1 MIELI
6 LFGSFFLLLFI
17 GVPVAFSLG
26 LAAIT
31 TLVYT
36 AGIGQLSVIPSVIYA
51 SLSSETLLAI
61 PFFIL
66 AGAIMEY
73 AGISARLIDFA
84 DACVGRF
91 KNGLAMVVV
100 ISAFFFSAIS
110 GSGPATVAAIGSILI
125 PALIRRGYAKRHAAS
140 MVAAAGSM
148 GIVVPPSIAFIV
160 FAVVVSDFQRVS
172 IGRLFIAGIVPGL
185 MMAVALIIAASL
197 VPRMMPAAG
206 REPALAGAAGATGA
220 TGAAGATGTRT
231 ADDAA
236 TVSSGSGPGHG
247 SSAHLTP
254 AADHHSEVEQEVGE
268 HVGDGRAGTHW
279 FRSFL
284 HAVPGLLVP
293 VIILGGIYGGIFTP
307 TESAVV
313 ASMYALFVGLVVYRE
328 ISILKL
334 PTVFTVAAVQSS
346 VVMLIVGSAS
356 VFAYVIT
363 ANQVAS
369 TVADALL
376 SITENR
382 FLILLIVLLMLLV
395 VGMFIDAVSALYLF
409 VPLLAPVLLEVGVD
423 VTTIGVLMVVNLA
436 VGMIT
441 PPVGVNLFVAAG
453 IAKTSLGDVIR
464 GSVPFLVAVMIVLFL
479 VTYLPILSNGLPD
492 LLGV

>member
-6 LFGSFFLLLFI
+6 LFGTFVVLLAL

-26 LAAIT
+26 LAAVATI
-31 TLVYT
+31 VYD
-36 AGIGQLSVIPSVIYA
+36 AGADQLSAVPSVMFA

-84 DACVGRF
+84 DAVVGRF
-91 KNGLAMVVV
+91 KHGLAMVVV

-140 MVAAAGSM
+140 MVAASGSM
-148 GIVVPPSIAFIV
+148 GIVVPPSIAFII
-160 FAVVVSDFQRVS
+160 FAVVVSEYQRVS
-172 IGRLFIAGIVPGL
+172 IGRLFIAGIVPGIL
-185 MMAVALIIAASL
+185 MAIALIVAAFFLPRAMPTATKIA
-197 VPRMMPAAG
+197 
-206 REPALAGAAGATGA
+206 EPAVVGGSGRVPADGSAHGSPSLAGGAYTAPEDEPRSAAE
-220 TGAAGATGTRT
+220 
-231 ADDAA
+231 
-236 TVSSGSGPGHG
+236 
-247 SSAHLTP
+247 
-254 AADHHSEVEQEVGE
+254 SEVAE
-268 HVGDGRAGTHW
+268 HVGDGTARQHWLSAFLRAI
-279 FRSFL
+279 
-284 HAVPGLLVP
+284 PGLLVP
-293 VIILGGIYGGIFTP
+293 IIILGGIYGGIFTP

-313 ASMYALFVGLVVYRE
+313 ASVYALIVGMFIYRE
-328 ISILKL
+328 ITVTGL
-334 PTVFTVAAVQSS
+334 PRVFTVAAVQSA
-346 VVMLIVGSAS
+346 VVMLIVGCAS
-356 VFAYVIT
+356 IFAYVIT
-363 ANQVAS
+363 RQQVAQ

-376 SITENR
+376 GITENK
-382 FLILLIVLLMLLV
+382 FLILFIVMVLLLI
-395 VGMFIDAVSALYLF
+395 VGMFVDAVSALYLF

-423 VTTIGVLMVVNLA
+423 VTTMGVLMVVNLA

-453 IAKTSLGDVIR
+453 IADTPLSDVIR
-464 GSVPFLVAVMIVLFL
+464 GIIPFLSAVLFVLAL
-479 VTYLPILSNGLPD
+479 VTFIPALSNWLPD

>member
-6 LFGSFFLLLFI
+6 LFGTFLVLLAL

-26 LAAIT
+26 LAAVASI
-31 TLVYT
+31 VY
-36 AGIGQLSVIPSVIYA
+36 ASGAEQLSVVPSVIFA

-84 DACVGRF
+84 DAIVGKF
-91 KNGLAMVVV
+91 KHGLAMVVV

-148 GIVVPPSIAFIV
+148 GIVVPPSIAFII
-160 FAVVVSDFQRVS
+160 FAVVVSEYQRVS
-172 IGRLFIAGIVPGL
+172 IGRLFIAGIVPGVL
-185 MMAVALIIAASL
+185 MAVALITAAFFL
-197 VPRMMPAAG
+197 PRAMPTASKLAQ
-206 REPALAGAAGATGA
+206 PALAGTSGSTGGAAAGPEPADGPS
-220 TGAAGATGTRT
+220 AGAVSTYT
-231 ADDAA
+231 APADEPPSPAE
-236 TVSSGSGPGHG
+236 TEVS
-247 SSAHLTP
+247 
-254 AADHHSEVEQEVGE
+254 E
-268 HVGDGRAGTHW
+268 HVGDGTARQHWLGAFLRAI
-279 FRSFL
+279 
-284 HAVPGLLVP
+284 PGLLVP
-293 VIILGGIYGGIFTP
+293 IIILGGIYGGIFTP
-307 TESAVV
+307 TESAVI
-313 ASMYALFVGLVVYRE
+313 ASVYALFVGLVVYRE
-328 ISILKL
+328 IKVTGL
-334 PTVFTVAAVQSS
+334 PRVFTVAAVQSA
-346 VVMLIVGSAS
+346 VVMLIVGCAS

-363 ANQVAS
+363 RQQVAQ

-382 FLILLIVLLMLLV
+382 YLILFIVMVLLLI

-409 VPLLAPVLLEVGVD
+409 VPLLAPVLLHVGVD
-423 VTTIGVLMVVNLA
+423 VTTMGVLMVMNLA

-453 IAKTSLGDVIR
+453 IARAPLADVVKGIM
-464 GSVPFLVAVMIVLFL
+464 PFLTAVLIVLAL
-479 VTYLPILSNGLPD
+479 VTFIPALSNWLPD

>member
-6 LFGSFFLLLFI
+6 LFGTFLLLLGL

-26 LAAIT
+26 LGAVA
-31 TLVYT
+31 TLIYT
-36 AGIGQLSVIPSVIYA
+36 QGGIDGLATVPSVIFA
-51 SLSSETLLAI
+51 SMSSETLLAI

-73 AGISARLIDFA
+73 AGISSRLIDLA
-84 DACVGRF
+84 DAAVGGF
-91 KNGLAMVVV
+91 KHGLAMIVV

-125 PALIRRGYAKRHAAS
+125 PALIKRGYQKKHAAS
-140 MVAAAGSM
+140 VVAAAGSM

-160 FAVVVSDFQRVS
+160 FGVVVSEYSRVS
-172 IGRLFIAGIVPGL
+172 IGRLFVAGVVPGIL
-185 MMAVALIIAASL
+185 MAVALMVAAMTLPRVRTL
-197 VPRMMPAAG
+197 VAG
-206 REPALAGAAGATGA
+206 RVPEPALAGAGGGTVTESSFDPDARVDGSSTFVGSSEVQHPGPVDAETVA
-220 TGAAGATGTRT
+220 HLEDGTRPPFVKSLL
-231 ADDAA
+231 AA
-236 TVSSGSGPGHG
+236 I
-247 SSAHLTP
+247 
-254 AADHHSEVEQEVGE
+254 
-268 HVGDGRAGTHW
+268 
-279 FRSFL
+279 
-284 HAVPGLLVP
+284 PGLLVP

-313 ASMYALFVGLVVYRE
+313 ASVYALIIGLFLSRE
-328 ISILKL
+328 IKVTAL
-334 PTVFTVAAVQSS
+334 PRVFTIAAVQSS
-346 VVMLIVGSAS
+346 VVMLIVGAAS

-363 ANQVAS
+363 REQVAQ
-369 TVADALL
+369 TVADAILG
-376 SITENR
+376 ITENK
-382 FLILLIVLLMLLV
+382 FAILLIVMILLLI
-395 VGMFIDAVSALYLF
+395 VGMFMDAVSALYLF

-453 IAKTSLGDVIR
+453 IAKISLGETVQGLWR
-464 GSVPFLVAVMIVLFL
+464 FLGAVLVVLVL
-479 VTYLPILSNGLPD
+479 VTYVPALSNWLPD

>member
-1 MIELI
+1 MTELI
-6 LFGSFFLLLFI
+6 LFGSFFLLLAI

-26 LAAIT
+26 LAAVT

-36 AGIGQLSVIPSVIYA
+36 AGIGQLSVVPSVIYA

-91 KNGLAMVVV
+91 RNGLAMVVV

-197 VPRMMPAAG
+197 VPRVLPTAG
-206 REPALAGAAGATGA
+206 REPVLAGAAGAG
-220 TGAAGATGTRT
+220 T
-231 ADDAA
+231 ADDTAP
-236 TVSSGSGPGHG
+236 VSSGAGPDHRT
-247 SSAHLTP
+247 SAHLATTG
-254 AADHHSEVEQEVGE
+254 DHHSAIEEEVGA
-268 HVGDGRAGTHW
+268 HVGDGQAGTHW
-279 FRSFL
+279 LRSFL

-313 ASMYALFVGLVVYRE
+313 ASTYALFVGLVVYRE
-328 ISILKL
+328 ISVLKL

-436 VGMIT
+436 VGMVT

-464 GSVPFLVAVMIVLFL
+464 GSVPFLVAVMAVLFL
-479 VTYLPILSNGLPD
+479 VTYLPILSNWLPD

>member
-1 MIELI
+1 MIELV
-6 LFGSFFLLLFI
+6 LFGTFLVLLAI

-26 LAAIT
+26 LAAVGTI
-31 TLVYT
+31 VY
-36 AGIGQLSVIPSVIYA
+36 ASGADQLSVVPSVVFA

-84 DACVGRF
+84 DAAVGRF
-91 KNGLAMVVV
+91 KHGLAMVVV

-148 GIVVPPSIAFIV
+148 GIVVPPSIAFII
-160 FAVVVSDFQRVS
+160 FAVVVSEYQRVS
-172 IGRLFIAGIVPGL
+172 IGRLFIAGIVPGVL
-185 MMAVALIIAASL
+185 MAIALIVAAFFL
-197 VPRMMPAAG
+197 PRVMPQAS
-206 REPALAGAAGATGA
+206 RTTQPALADSGGGSTPDAAGGLDTGA
-220 TGAAGATGTRT
+220 YTAPGAE
-231 ADDAA
+231 
-236 TVSSGSGPGHG
+236 PL
-247 SSAHLTP
+247 SA
-254 AADHHSEVEQEVGE
+254 VEDEIAE
-268 HVGDGRAGTHW
+268 HVGDGTARQHW
-279 FRSFL
+279 FSAFL
-284 HAVPGLLVP
+284 KAIPGLLVP
-293 VIILGGIYGGIFTP
+293 IIILGGIYGGIFTP

-313 ASMYALFVGLVVYRE
+313 ASVYALVVGLVIYRE
-328 ISILKL
+328 IRITRL
-334 PTVFTVAAVQSS
+334 PHVFTVAALQSA
-346 VVMLIVGSAS
+346 VVMLIVGCAS

-363 ANQVAS
+363 RQQVAQ

-376 SITENR
+376 GITENKY
-382 FLILLIVLLMLLV
+382 LILLIVMALLLI
-395 VGMFIDAVSALYLF
+395 VGMFVDAVSALYLF
-409 VPLLAPVLLEVGVD
+409 VPLLAPVLLHVGVD
-423 VTTIGVLMVVNLA
+423 VTTMGVLMVVNLA

-453 IAKTSLGDVIR
+453 IARAPLAEVVKGIM
-464 GSVPFLVAVMIVLFL
+464 PFLFAVLIVLTL
-479 VTYLPILSNGLPD
+479 VTFIPALSNWLPD

>member
-6 LFGSFFLLLFI
+6 LFGVFILLLAL

-26 LAAIT
+26 LAAVSAI
-31 TLVYT
+31 VY
-36 AGIGQLSVIPSVIYA
+36 ASGADQLTVVPSVVFS

-84 DACVGRF
+84 DAIVGRF
-91 KNGLAMVVV
+91 KHGLAMVVV

-125 PALIRRGYAKRHAAS
+125 PALIRRGYEKRHAAS

-148 GIVVPPSIAFIV
+148 GIVVPPSIAFII
-160 FAVVVSDFQRVS
+160 FAVVVSEYERVS
-172 IGRLFIAGIVPGL
+172 IGRLFIAGIIPGVL
-185 MMAVALIIAASL
+185 MAIALIAAAFFL
-197 VPRMMPAAG
+197 PRAMPSTSKVSKL
-206 REPALAGAAGATGA
+206 ALAGAPNGSRNAQAPQGTGGNALTDDADLGPGAYT
-220 TGAAGATGTRT
+220 AAG
-231 ADDAA
+231 
-236 TVSSGSGPGHG
+236 
-247 SSAHLTP
+247 
-254 AADHHSEVEQEVGE
+254 SEPFSEPEDEVAQ
-268 HVGDGRAGTHW
+268 HVGDGSARTHW
-279 FRSFL
+279 LAAFVK
-284 HAVPGLLVP
+284 AIPGILVP

-313 ASMYALFVGLVVYRE
+313 ASVYALIVGLVIYRE
-328 ISILKL
+328 IKVSKL
-334 PTVFTVAAVQSS
+334 PRVFTVAAVQSA
-346 VVMLIVGSAS
+346 VVMVIVGCAS

-363 ANQVAS
+363 RQQVAQ
-369 TVADALL
+369 TVSDALL
-376 SITENR
+376 GITENKY
-382 FLILLIVLLMLLV
+382 LILLIVMVLLLI

-409 VPLLAPVLLEVGVD
+409 VPLLAPVLLHVGVD

-453 IAKTSLGDVIR
+453 IARASLSEVAKGIM
-464 GSVPFLVAVMIVLFL
+464 PFLIAVLIVLTF
-479 VTYLPILSNGLPD
+479 VTYIPALSNWLPD

>member
-185 MMAVALIIAASL
+185 MMAVALIVAASL

-206 REPALAGAAGATGA
+206 REPALAGAAGATG
-220 TGAAGATGTRT
+220 TRA

-247 SSAHLTP
+247 SSAHLAP

-313 ASMYALFVGLVVYRE
+313 ASTYALFVGLVVYRE

-479 VTYLPILSNGLPD
+479 VTYLPILSNWLPD

>member
-6 LFGSFFLLLFI
+6 LFGTFLVLLAL

-26 LAAIT
+26 LAAVATI
-31 TLVYT
+31 VY
-36 AGIGQLSVIPSVIYA
+36 ASGAEQLSVVPSVVFA

-84 DACVGRF
+84 DAAVGRF
-91 KNGLAMVVV
+91 KHGLAMVVV

-148 GIVVPPSIAFIV
+148 GIVVPPSIAFII
-160 FAVVVSDFQRVS
+160 FAVVVSEYQRVS
-172 IGRLFIAGIVPGL
+172 IGRLFIAGIIPGL
-185 MMAVALIIAASL
+185 LMAVALIAAAFFL
-197 VPRMMPAAG
+197 PRAMPTAS
-206 REPALAGAAGATGA
+206 RVTQPALAGATG
-220 TGAAGATGTRT
+220 
-231 ADDAA
+231 
-236 TVSSGSGPGHG
+236 GSGGGPLPAD
-247 SSAHLTP
+247 SAGLGQGAYT
-254 AADHHSEVEQEVGE
+254 AAEAEPLSAAEGEVAE
-268 HVGDGRAGTHW
+268 HVGDGTARQHWLGAFLRAI
-279 FRSFL
+279 
-284 HAVPGLLVP
+284 PGLLVP
-293 VIILGGIYGGIFTP
+293 IIILGGIYGGIFTP

-313 ASMYALFVGLVVYRE
+313 ASVYALVVGLVVYRE
-328 ISILKL
+328 IKITRL
-334 PTVFTVAAVQSS
+334 PRVFTVAAVQSA
-346 VVMLIVGSAS
+346 VVMLIVGCAS

-363 ANQVAS
+363 RQQVAQ

-376 SITENR
+376 SVTENKY
-382 FLILLIVLLMLLV
+382 LILLIVMVLLLI
-395 VGMFIDAVSALYLF
+395 VGMFVDAVSALYLF
-409 VPLLAPVLLEVGVD
+409 VPLLAPVLLHVGVD
-423 VTTIGVLMVVNLA
+423 VTTMGVLMVVNLA

-453 IAKTSLGDVIR
+453 IARAPLAEVIK
-464 GSVPFLVAVMIVLFL
+464 GIMPFLFAVLLVLTL
-479 VTYLPILSNGLPD
+479 VTFFPALSNWLPD

>member
-6 LFGSFFLLLFI
+6 LFGSFLVLLAL

-26 LAAIT
+26 LAAVATI
-31 TLVYT
+31 VY
-36 AGIGQLSVIPSVIYA
+36 ASGADQLSVVPSVVFA

-84 DACVGRF
+84 DAVVGKF
-91 KNGLAMVVV
+91 KHGLAMVVV

-125 PALIRRGYAKRHAAS
+125 PALIRRGYARRHAAS

-148 GIVVPPSIAFIV
+148 GIVVPPSIAFII
-160 FAVVVSDFQRVS
+160 FAVVVSEYQRVS
-172 IGRLFIAGIVPGL
+172 IGRLFIAGIVPGIL
-185 MMAVALIIAASL
+185 MAIALIVAAFFL
-197 VPRMMPAAG
+197 PRVMPQVAA
-206 REPALAGAAGATGA
+206 RTAQPALAGARGGTGTSDTPATADTDGLGAGAY
-220 TGAAGATGTRT
+220 T
-231 ADDAA
+231 APEAE
-236 TVSSGSGPGHG
+236 PF
-247 SSAHLTP
+247 
-254 AADHHSEVEQEVGE
+254 SEAEAEVAE
-268 HVGDGRAGTHW
+268 HVGDGTARQHWASAFLRAI
-279 FRSFL
+279 
-284 HAVPGLLVP
+284 PGLLVP
-293 VIILGGIYGGIFTP
+293 IIILGGIYGGIFTP

-313 ASMYALFVGLVVYRE
+313 ASVYALIVGLFIYRE
-328 ISILKL
+328 IKITRL
-334 PTVFTVAAVQSS
+334 PRVFTVAAVQSA
-346 VVMLIVGSAS
+346 VVMLIVGCAS

-363 ANQVAS
+363 RQQVAQ
-369 TVADALL
+369 TVSDALL
-376 SITENR
+376 GITENKY
-382 FLILLIVLLMLLV
+382 LILLIVMVLLLI

-409 VPLLAPVLLEVGVD
+409 VPLLAPVLLHVGVD
-423 VTTIGVLMVVNLA
+423 VTTMGVLMVVNLA

-453 IAKTSLGDVIR
+453 IARAPLSEVVKGIM
-464 GSVPFLVAVMIVLFL
+464 PFLSAVLIVLTL
-479 VTYLPILSNGLPD
+479 VTFIPALSNWLPD